1 MGWLKKILGGDDA
14 SPETS
19 SQPSQSAQPP
29 QAPKSTPSTGTGQ
42 TAQQTT
48 PVQSQSQPQS
58 QPHSPTATT
67 TAAEMTTT
75 AASAHTASEHTASAP
90 ETTRFSPLTDKRLEA
105 SIERLGWGEGTA
117 FKNHDQG
124 GGFWLLFDG
133 VAALVTIPQPTA
145 GRPTISV
152 MAVIG
157 EDKPIPKKR
166 MAEALAWVNL
176 QNNQTRFGT
185 CLLGESINGLSL
197 RVSCPVVLPLGA
209 TDAQLDSWLY
219 NAVSCALQSALAANK
234 YFFADSDKT

>member
-1 MGWLKKILGGDDA
+1 MGWLKKIFGGDDA
-14 SPETS
+14 SSQTS
-19 SQPSQSAQPP
+19 SQVPQSAQPTEATQP
-29 QAPKSTPSTGTGQ
+29 A
-42 TAQQTT
+42 
-48 PVQSQSQPQS
+48 QSQSQPQ
-58 QPHSPTATT
+58 PPAAKAAGATT
-67 TAAEMTTT
+67 VGATT
-75 AASAHTASEHTASAP
+75 AGTPSAVASSSAAAADFP
-90 ETTRFSPLTDKRLEA
+90 PLTDDRLDA
-105 SIERLGWGEGTA
+105 SIDRLGWGEGTA
-117 FKNHDQG
+117 FKNRDQG

-157 EDKPIPKKR
+157 EDKPIPKNR

-185 CLLGESINGLSL
+185 CLLGESTNGLSL